1 MEQTKFDPFKTKR
14 QGSLPSIRHLHD
26 NVGMNCSVDGHIISG
41 SVGHIKE
48 KCRIWRAG
56 FPTV

>member
-14 QGSLPSIRHLHD
+14 QGSLPSMRHLHD
-26 NVGMNCSVDGHIISG
+26 NVRVNCSVDGHIISG

-48 KCRIWRAG
+48 KCRI
-56 FPTV
+56 